1 VVFIGF
7 GMALLT
13 LFPQAYLGAAWMI
26 MIVFCYGYTSFAP
39 FSVSDF
45 FIFYTLLL
53 VGKSTHLQLPI
64 PPLPSSPHTVT
75 FKQY

>member
-1 VVFIGF
+1 
-7 GMALLT
+7 
-13 LFPQAYLGAAWMI
+13 MI

-53 VGKSTHLQLPI
+53 VG
-64 PPLPSSPHTVT
+64 
-75 FKQY
+75 

>member
-1 VVFIGF
+1 
-7 GMALLT
+7 
-13 LFPQAYLGAAWMI
+13 MI

-53 VGKSTHLQLPI
+53 VGKSSLI
-64 PPLPSSPHTVT
+64 PSHNSSTR
-75 FKQY
+75 

>member
-1 VVFIGF
+1 
-7 GMALLT
+7 
-13 LFPQAYLGAAWMI
+13 MI

-53 VGKSTHLQLPI
+53 VGKSAFILYSLLTV
-64 PPLPSSPHTVT
+64 HTSGT
-75 FKQY
+75 MLHHNHEQNTD

>member
-1 VVFIGF
+1 
-7 GMALLT
+7 
-13 LFPQAYLGAAWMI
+13 MI

-53 VGKSTHLQLPI
+53 VGKPSPI
-64 PPLPSSPHTVT
+64 RSSPPRTYT
-75 FKQY
+75 TTRNPY

>member
-1 VVFIGF
+1 VFIGL
-7 GMALLT
+7 GIALLT
-13 LFPQAYLGAAWMI
+13 LLPQAYLGAAWMI

-53 VGKSTHLQLPI
+53 VGKSPLSPFFHPSFPI
-64 PPLPSSPHTVT
+64 FLHNPTRAIH
-75 FKQY
+75 

>member
-1 VVFIGF
+1 MFIGL
-7 GMALLT
+7 GIALLT
-13 LFPQAYLGAAWMI
+13 LLPQAYLGAAWMI

-53 VGKSTHLQLPI
+53 VGKSPLSPFFHSSFPI
-64 PPLPSSPHTVT
+64 FLHNPTRAIH
-75 FKQY
+75 

>member
-1 VVFIGF
+1 
-7 GMALLT
+7 MRPSRNHLLT
-13 LFPQAYLGAAWMI
+13 LPSAQAYLGAAWMI

-53 VGKSTHLQLPI
+53 VGKSN
-64 PPLPSSPHTVT
+64 PPLLSHSIHTT
-75 FKQY
+75 TRNTY

>member
-1 VVFIGF
+1 
-7 GMALLT
+7 
-13 LFPQAYLGAAWMI
+13 MI

-53 VGKSTHLQLPI
+53 VGKSRL
-64 PPLPSSPHTVT
+64 PLPPILLLFFTTRTQTTLSNC
-75 FKQY
+75 

>member
-1 VVFIGF
+1 MCVC
-7 GMALLT
+7 L
-13 LFPQAYLGAAWMI
+13 QAYLGAAWMI

-53 VGKSTHLQLPI
+53 VGKSNSTFLFLAQYTSSSLVLQQI
-64 PPLPSSPHTVT
+64 PQ
-75 FKQY
+75 QY

>member
-1 VVFIGF
+1 
-7 GMALLT
+7 
-13 LFPQAYLGAAWMI
+13 MI

-53 VGKSTHLQLPI
+53 VGESLFPSSSSSSTS
-64 PPLPSSPHTVT
+64 SSPHANTHPPPLS
-75 FKQY
+75 KR